1 MQKIVWNSVL
11 DAYFDEG
18 TMSLHLKEWI
28 AVQKKKGGPW
38 AWNVVMEDTI
48 TSKEDVYKLIDA
60 IFAEVSQRNDA
71 FLEIDKQL
79 FKIVQLWPY
88 RIVIVYP
95 PLSDGIEMT
104 IAKPVKVLTLEDYK
118 LDEKVMD
125 LLKNHAKGV
134 LIAGAPGSGKT
145 TFAQAVIE
153 MHMNMGKIVK
163 TIESPRDLLVSDQI
177 VQYSF
182 SYGSHEDI
190 RDILLLSRPDFS
202 VFDEVRNVDDFEL
215 FKDLR
220 LTGIGLLG
228 VIHATRPV
236 DSIQRFLGHIEL
248 GIIPQMIDTVIYID
262 KGGVGAIYQLSLVVK
277 MPAWMDSSDLARPVI
292 LVSDFFEQKVLYEIY
307 SFGEQIVVMPIDAV
321 MNSSASVSSVQRHAK
336 ASLQREF
343 EQLFNFDF
351 LLSVKKDDKVI
362 LYVPERYRPAVI
374 GVRWEKIRNVE
385 EKLHISISVKSFADL
400 PLVWHPAQMKSNDKW
415 SRLVL
420 QLPDNLVKRTV
431 CILSDDELLYYTVD
445 ARWTIVVAGKGL
457 VKKLEKKG
465 FVFVDLDQL

>member
-1 MQKIVWNSVL
+1 
-11 DAYFDEG
+11 
-18 TMSLHLKEWI
+18 
-28 AVQKKKGGPW
+28 
-38 AWNVVMEDTI
+38 
-48 TSKEDVYKLIDA
+48 
-60 IFAEVSQRNDA
+60 
-71 FLEIDKQL
+71 
-79 FKIVQLWPY
+79 
-88 RIVIVYP
+88 VIVYP

-277 MPAWMDSSDLARPVI
+277 MPA
-292 LVSDFFEQKVLYEIY
+292 
-307 SFGEQIVVMPIDAV
+307 
-321 MNSSASVSSVQRHAK
+321 
-336 ASLQREF
+336 
-343 EQLFNFDF
+343 
-351 LLSVKKDDKVI
+351 
-362 LYVPERYRPAVI
+362 
-374 GVRWEKIRNVE
+374 
-385 EKLHISISVKSFADL
+385 
-400 PLVWHPAQMKSNDKW
+400 
-415 SRLVL
+415 
-420 QLPDNLVKRTV
+420 
-431 CILSDDELLYYTVD
+431 
-445 ARWTIVVAGKGL
+445 
-457 VKKLEKKG
+457 
-465 FVFVDLDQL
+465 